1 MRDLYYYHELED
13 MYEEMLNECYE
24 PVSICGF
31 NYDQGHALRNLDPIA
46 FRCGVSEWEGE
57 EFDEIYPADMTQA
70 ERDHYM
76 PNDNTVMYVRKD
88 ENEVDEDEEDDVTG
102 ECYGWSKD

>member
-1 MRDLYYYHELED
+1 MRDLYFYHELED

-57 EFDEIYPADMTQA
+57 EFEEVLESDMSEDEREHYCSYPGV
-70 ERDHYM
+70 
-76 PNDNTVMYVRKD
+76 VMYCRKGD
-88 ENEVDEDEEDDVTG
+88 
-102 ECYGWSKD
+102 

>member
-1 MRDLYYYHELED
+1 MRDLYFYHELED

-46 FRCGVSEWEGE
+46 FRCGVSDWEGE
-57 EFDEIYPADMTQA
+57 EFEEVRLDDMTEDEQ
-70 ERDHYM
+70 EHYYA
-76 PNDNTVMYVRKD
+76 DAKTVMYVRR
-88 ENEVDEDEEDDVTG
+88 G
-102 ECYGWSKD
+102 

>member
-13 MYEEMLNECYE
+13 MYEEQLNECYE
-24 PVSICGF
+24 TVSICGM

-57 EFDEIYPADMTQA
+57 EFDEIRESDMT
-70 ERDHYM
+70 EEEIEHYM
-76 PNDNTVMYVRKD
+76 PIDNTVMYCHKD
-88 ENEVDEDEEDDVTG
+88 EYEVDDE
-102 ECYGWSKD
+102 

>member
-46 FRCGVSEWEGE
+46 FRCGVSEWDSE
-57 EFDEIYPADMTQA
+57 EFVEIGYSDMTDEEVEHYHA
-70 ERDHYM
+70 DHK
-76 PNDNTVMYVRKD
+76 TTMYCRKD
-88 ENEVDEDEEDDVTG
+88 EE
-102 ECYGWSKD
+102 